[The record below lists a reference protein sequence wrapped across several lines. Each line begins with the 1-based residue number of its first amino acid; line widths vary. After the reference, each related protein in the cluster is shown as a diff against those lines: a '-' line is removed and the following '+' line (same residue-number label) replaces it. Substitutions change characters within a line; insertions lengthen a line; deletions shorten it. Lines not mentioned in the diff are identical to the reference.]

1 MDTSPQNN
9 IEVAPRTFDGCNFV
23 SDPLLELGARS

>member
-9 IEVAPRTFDGCNFV
+9 IEVAPRTFDGCNFI
-23 SDPLLELGARS
+23 SDPISEVRGTS

>member
-1 MDTSPQNN
+1 MDTSPQKN

-23 SDPLLELGARS
+23 SDTILELGVWS